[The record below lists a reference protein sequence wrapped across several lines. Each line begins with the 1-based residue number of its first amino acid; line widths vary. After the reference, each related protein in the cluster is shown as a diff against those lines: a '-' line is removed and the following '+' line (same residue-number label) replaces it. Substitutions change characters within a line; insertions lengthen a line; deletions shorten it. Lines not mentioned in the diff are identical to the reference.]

1 MAFFET
7 AKLKDQDGNVVNP
20 ADNDSIT
27 LLRRIL
33 LLLKPLGQITGAGS
47 NRLSIDV
54 NTLPTLGTV
63 TTVSGVTTVSTVSTV
78 TTVSTVSS
86 VTSVGNQTQM
96 GGIAAF
102 DLMKAMSRD
111 AYANGIRSKLQFS

>member
-33 LLLKPLGQITGAGS
+33 ILLKPLGVLTGAGS
-47 NRLSIDV
+47 NRLNVDV
-54 NTLPTLGTV
+54 NAITSLPTLANV
-63 TTVSGVTTVSTVSTV
+63 TTVAGVTTVSTVTTV
-78 TTVSTVSS
+78 TTVTTVGT
-86 VTSVGNQTQM
+86 VTNQAQM
-96 GGIAAF
+96 GGVNAF
-102 DLMKAMSRD
+102 ELMKSMSRTG
-111 AYANGIRSKLQFS
+111 YANGIRSNLLFT

>member
-7 AKLKDQDGNVVNP
+7 SRLKDQAGNVVNP

-63 TTVSGVTTVSTVSTV
+63 TTVTGVTTVSTVTTVTGV
-78 TTVSTVSS
+78 TTVNTV
-86 VTSVGNQTQM
+86 TNQAQM
-96 GGIAAF
+96 GGVAAF
-102 DLMKAMSRD
+102 ELMKAMSRD